1 MGFDRSVGHE
11 PEARSRKMIRR
22 RGHVRLTDHA
32 LRCAGLLVVGALM
45 ACSNQMRSGGSG
57 GFRFAG
63 DAASIKATFD
73 TTAAGWNRGELPV
86 YLSAYVDSA
95 TAMGSTGLV
104 RGVGGIEGQMR
115 AGFWRTGRPLQQ
127 LSYDHLEIRPIGP
140 DQAIATG
147 RYILTGGGS
156 PNRTGWFTTIWI
168 RVPNSTAYPPT
179 GWRMVHDHSS

>member
-11 PEARSRKMIRR
+11 PEARSRKMMRR
-22 RGHVRLTDHA
+22 CSV
-32 LRCAGLLVVGALM
+32 LLVAAVLV
-45 ACSNQMRSGGSG
+45 ACSSQIRSGGSG
-57 GFRFAG
+57 GFQFAS
-63 DAASIKATFD
+63 DAAAIKATLD

-86 YLSAYVDSA
+86 YLSAYVDSS

-115 AGFWRTGRPLQQ
+115 AGYWRTGRPLQT

-140 DQAIATG
+140 SQAIVTG
-147 RYILTGGGS
+147 QYILTGAGM
-156 PNRTGWFTTIWI
+156 PNRTGWFTTIWV
-168 RVPNSTAYPPT
+168 RVPTASGHPPT

>member
-11 PEARSRKMIRR
+11 PEARSGKAMKHRR
-22 RGHVRLTDHA
+22 RFA
-32 LRCAGLLVVGALM
+32 LVLAAAALM
-45 ACSNQMRSGGSG
+45 ACSSQMRSGGSG
-57 GFRFAG
+57 GFRFAS
-63 DAASIKATFD
+63 DAAAIKATFD

-95 TAMGSTGLV
+95 TTMGSTGLV
-104 RGVGGIEGQMR
+104 RGVAGIEGQMR
-115 AGFWRTGRPLQQ
+115 AGFWRTGRPLQR

-147 RYILTGGGS
+147 QYILIGTGV
-156 PNRTGWFTTIWI
+156 PNRTGWFTTIWV

>member
-1 MGFDRSVGHE
+1 MGVDRSVGHE
-11 PEARSRKMIRR
+11 LEARSGKAMRQSL
-22 RGHVRLTDHA
+22 RL
-32 LRCAGLLVVGALM
+32 GALSAIAVAL
-45 ACSNQMRSGGSG
+45 ACSTQMRSGGSG
-57 GFRFAG
+57 GFQPS
-63 DAASIKATFD
+63 DAAAIKATFD

-104 RGVGGIEGQMR
+104 RGVAGIEGQMR

-140 DQAIATG
+140 NQAIATG
-147 RYILTGGGS
+147 RYILTGAGT

-168 RVPNSTAYPPT
+168 RVPNSTASPPT